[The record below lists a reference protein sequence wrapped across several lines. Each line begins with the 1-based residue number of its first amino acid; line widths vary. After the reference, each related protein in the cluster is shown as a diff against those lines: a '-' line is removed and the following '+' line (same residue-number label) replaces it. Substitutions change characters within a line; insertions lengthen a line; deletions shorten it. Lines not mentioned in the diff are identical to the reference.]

1 LNLSKPKFEFRMK
14 YSVALAGW
22 RKPPEFEG
30 RRRCSLMTM
39 VSKVVVSRTG
49 SLELFEVPKAK

>member
-1 LNLSKPKFEFRMK
+1 MK